1 MSCNDDAT
9 LAFIDGVVNGN
20 NETLRADVCNE
31 TGIYADCLTAC
42 QVEDCKD
49 NGLTSADIAYR
60 VIIQIL
66 IFMLVF
72 GLAGSVDF
80 NHFKE
85 RFRSRGVYIGLLC
98 QFLLMPLVGFVTV
111 AIFQNVLPPLYA
123 VALLIVCASPG
134 GSYSNWWCNL
144 INADLALSVAMTTVS
159 TLVSV
164 VVLPINVIVYIELG
178 YKKVNP
184 EGADEVVRL
193 LPYTVIGYTLANV
206 IVAVITGLYFGYNYP
221 KLQKK
226 ANFYG
231 TIAGFIS
238 IIMGVFAS
246 TTSCAD
252 AFGQDILVYIAVM
265 IPVWVGLFAA
275 MGFASLARLPKPQ
288 RVAVSIETA
297 YQNTGI
303 GLAVTLSLGSEG
315 RAAAIVPVLY
325 GGYEA
330 VIFGIYALLA
340 WYIGWTLSPKDASL
354 ITILLNSYQD
364 TIPGHPHYKG
374 YHGDDGTELTDDRL
388 SGQFKATIAAQSDTR
403 EYL

>member
-9 LAFIDGVVNGN
+9 LAFIDDAVNGD
-20 NETLRADVCNE
+20 NETLRADICNE
-31 TGIYADCLTAC
+31 TSIYADCLTAC

-49 NGLTSADIAYR
+49 TGLTTADIAYR

-80 NHFKE
+80 DHFKE
-85 RFRSRGVYIGLLC
+85 RFRSRGVYIGIFC

-111 AIFQNVLPPLYA
+111 TMFQNVLPPLYA

-164 VVLPINVIVYIELG
+164 VVLPINVILYIELG

-184 EGADEVVRL
+184 EGAEEVVRL

-221 KLQKK
+221 GLQKK

-265 IPVWVGLFAA
+265 IPVWVGLFLA
-275 MGFASLARLPKPQ
+275 MGLASLARLPKPQ

-315 RAAAIVPVLY
+315 RAAAIVPVMY

-330 VIFGIYALLA
+330 VIFGIYALFA
-340 WYIGWTLSPKDASL
+340 WYIGWTLSPKDESL

-374 YHGDDGTELTDDRL
+374 YHGDDGSELTGDRL
-388 SGQFKATIAAQSDTR
+388 SARYKQEVATRPSM
-403 EYL
+403 